1 MPSLLLV
8 VFILQ
13 LVLHIVNTVGAST
26 VNDLLWILY
35 NKLPT
40 PTSGSVQK
48 VQRLKKEIVQLK
60 RELGSTSPQDN
71 FSKWAKLDRQ
81 HNKAVA
87 EYQKLDGSLRT
98 HQTTF
103 TSAVSTLRW
112 IGTQGLRFVLQFWFS
127 KSPMFWVP
135 AGWVPY
141 YAEWILSFP
150 RAPLGSVSINIWGI
164 ACASMIKLVAEALA
178 AAWVLV
184 MHRPTPL
191 AAQKQQEKKEAM
203 AFEAG
208 PRPAEKKE
216 L

>member
-13 LVLHIVNTVGAST
+13 LLLHIVNTVGASA
-26 VNDLLWILY
+26 VNELLWILY

-40 PTSGSVQK
+40 PTSASARKTQA
-48 VQRLKKEIVQLK
+48 LKKDIVRLK
-60 RELGSTSPQDN
+60 RELGNTSPQDN

-81 HNKAVA
+81 HNTAVS

-98 HQTTF
+98 HQATF

-112 IGTQGLRFVLQFWFS
+112 LGTQGLRFVLQFWFS
-127 KSPMFWVP
+127 KSPMFWLP

-141 YAEWILSFP
+141 YVEWILSFP

-164 ACASMIKLVAEALA
+164 ACASMIALLAEAIA
-178 AAWVLV
+178 AAWVLIT
-184 MHRPTPL
+184 HRPTPVV
-191 AAQKQQEKKEAM
+191 AEKQKGRESPM
-203 AFEAG
+203 AFAAN
-208 PRPAEKKE
+208 PRPAEKRE